1 MISIGD
7 GDIAAAIYKTG
18 AMEIYVFAADRS
30 GNSTIKVAPLS
41 WPRENRHR
49 PAVDPLLRS
58 AARSYR
64 ERVIGVIL
72 TGALDDGSV
81 GLFAVKSRGGI
92 PIVQDPFDA
101 VEPGMPRSAIRS
113 VDVDLCLPLAK
124 IPPLLIKLTRSKVRN
139 PQKNAK
145 EKGGK
150 RNMSHAR
157 SRVFVMM
164 RSRVFRRQGPFL
176 TAAVLLGDEVG
187 KNCRHQSV
195 DNTPS
200 PRNSRITSRSHV
212 PYICAFSRSP
222 RCCKDRGVKAA
233 AQRRYA

>member
-1 MISIGD
+1 MSTFLSICDEAGNWSLMISIGD
-7 GDIAAAIYKTG
+7 GYIAAAIYKTG

-176 TAAVLLGDEVG
+176 TAAVLLGDESR
-187 KNCRHQSV
+187 KEL
-195 DNTPS
+195 PS
-200 PRNSRITSRSHV
+200 SERGQH
-212 PYICAFSRSP
+212 AFT
-222 RCCKDRGVKAA
+222 KKF
-233 AQRRYA
+233 YE